1 LDTEAARGVVRA
13 EVAMADRRRR
23 RREVSRRVWRL
34 APLLA
39 GLAVGAA
46 LVTRWIGLSLM
57 VPLGVLAGASGVLVA
72 YAFFAARKRPVSDRV
87 ASLIDADAG
96 MDGELRSASWFAE
109 RDVASEWAD
118 FHLRAAAARLQGTDW
133 TRLYPRTGAPK
144 AQIATGV
151 LVATTLAVIFTTTG
165 RVTTQ
170 QAPAGEP
177 VTAPSAGPAVP
188 AGRLLDPELQKRLE
202 ELLAA
207 AAAGRL
213 PTAEAMAG
221 DAEARDLLARLAQM
235 TDAELLAA
243 LERAMAA
250 LPDAETQAAVDNL
263 KKFAEQAQRAAD
275 AGTVPRE
282 LLEALEKLS
291 DEVEMA
297 EARDSSEA
305 AEASAATAQGG
316 QKGNAGQASGAA
328 GMEDLSI
335 QFARDAQ
342 PGGGAG
348 VMMMAPDTDQ
358 GSGPPGAGVGGS
370 GSDETAASAAA
381 AIEVA
386 LKQEIV
392 EASQDAPGGN
402 VESEIRRKTEHASA
416 TVTFTKSASGTFD
429 RSRAAAPPPVPEAR
443 RADVQTYFIRK

>member
-1 LDTEAARGVVRA
+1 LDTEAARGAVRA
-13 EVAMADRRRR
+13 EVATADRRRR

-34 APLLA
+34 APVLA
-39 GLAVGAA
+39 GFAVVVA
-46 LVTRWIGLSLM
+46 LVTRWIGLTIM
-57 VPLGVLAGASGVLVA
+57 VPLGVLAGAGSMLVA
-72 YAFFAARKRPVSDRV
+72 YAFFAARKQPVSDRV
-87 ASLIDADAG
+87 AALIDADAG
-96 MDGELRSASWFAE
+96 LDGELRSASWFAE

-118 FHLRAAAARLQGTDW
+118 FHLQTAADRLQGTDW
-133 TRLYPRTGAPK
+133 TGLYPRRGASR
-144 AQIATGV
+144 ARAATAV
-151 LVATTLAVIFTTTG
+151 LVATTLVVIFTTTG
-165 RVTTQ
+165 RVATR
-170 QAPAGEP
+170 QAPVGEP
-177 VTAPSAGPAVP
+177 VTAPSAAAAVP
-188 AGRLLDPELQKRLE
+188 AGRMLDPELQKRLE

-221 DAEARDLLARLAQM
+221 DAEARDLLARLAKM

-243 LERAMAA
+243 LERAIAA
-250 LPDAETQAAVDNL
+250 VPDAETQATVDNL

-275 AGTVPRE
+275 AGTLSRE

-297 EARDSSEA
+297 QARDSSEA
-305 AEASAATAQGG
+305 AEAAAASAQDA
-316 QKGNAGQASGAA
+316 QKGDTGLASGAG

-348 VMMMAPDTDQ
+348 VMMMAPDTGQ
-358 GSGPPGAGVGGS
+358 GGGPPGAGVGGS
-370 GSDETAASAAA
+370 GSEETAASSAA

-386 LKQEIV
+386 LTQEVV
-392 EASQDAPGGN
+392 EASRDAPGGN
-402 VESEIRRKTEHASA
+402 VESEIHRKTEHASA
-416 TVTFTKSASGTFD
+416 TVTFTNSASGTFD

>member
-1 LDTEAARGVVRA
+1 LDTEAARRAVRV
-13 EVAMADRRRR
+13 EVATADRRRR

-34 APLLA
+34 APILA
-39 GLAVGAA
+39 GLAVVVA
-46 LVTRWIGLSLM
+46 LVTRWIGLSIM
-57 VPLGVLAGASGVLVA
+57 VPLGVLAGAGSMLVA
-72 YAFFAARKRPVSDRV
+72 YALFAARKRPVSDRV
-87 ASLIDADAG
+87 AALIDADAG

-118 FHLRAAAARLQGTDW
+118 FHLQKAAARLQGLDW
-133 TRLYPRTGAPK
+133 TRLYPRRGASR
-144 AQIATGV
+144 ARAATAV
-151 LVATTLAVIFTTTG
+151 LVATTLAVIFATTG
-165 RVTTQ
+165 RVATR

-177 VTAPSAGPAVP
+177 VTAPSADAAVP
-188 AGRLLDPELQKRLE
+188 TGRMLDPELQKRLE

-221 DAEARDLLARLAQM
+221 DAEARDLLARLAKM

-250 LPDAETQAAVDNL
+250 VPDAETQAAVDNL

-275 AGTVPRE
+275 AGTLSRE

-291 DEVEMA
+291 DEIEMA
-297 EARDSSEA
+297 QARDSSEA
-305 AEASAATAQGG
+305 AEAASAQGAP
-316 QKGNAGQASGAA
+316 KGDTGQASGAA

-348 VMMMAPDTDQ
+348 VMMMAPDTGQ

-370 GSDETAASAAA
+370 GSEETAASSAA

-386 LKQEIV
+386 LTQEIV

-402 VESEIRRKTEHASA
+402 VESEIRRKTEHANA
-416 TVTFTKSASGTFD
+416 TVTFTNSASGTFD